1 LQCLPKRGY
10 HTPTKGTITIALL
23 NPNGTAVHLFL
34 ILYDLSDMPPDHRT
48 FIRQRVV
55 LTPENTG
62 DGTKTE
68 QSKGNLRYLAHI
80 RYGNLFLF
88 NSNKDFDFKI
98 RNITN
103 G

>member
-1 LQCLPKRGY
+1 LPKRGY

-55 LTPENTG
+55 LMPENTG
-62 DGTKTE
+62 EGAAKE
-68 QSKGNLRYLAHI
+68 MQANRASSKENLRYLAHI
-80 RYGNLFLF
+80 R
-88 NSNKDFDFKI
+88 
-98 RNITN
+98 
-103 G
+103 

>member
-10 HTPTKGTITIALL
+10 HTPTKGTITLALL

-62 DGTKTE
+62 DGTKHE
-68 QSKGNLRYLAHI
+68 QSSTTSKGNLRYLAHI
-80 RYGNLFLF
+80 RYEFF
-88 NSNKDFDFKI
+88 VIIIFI
-98 RNITN
+98 
-103 G
+103 